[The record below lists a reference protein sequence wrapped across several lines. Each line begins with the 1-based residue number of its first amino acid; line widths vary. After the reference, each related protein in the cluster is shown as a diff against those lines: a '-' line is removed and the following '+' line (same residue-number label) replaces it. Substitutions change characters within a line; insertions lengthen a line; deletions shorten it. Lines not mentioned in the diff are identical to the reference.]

1 MKGGTAVK
9 VDGLKEF
16 FKNKTIF
23 TLDDLREYYRSIDS
37 NFKETTFKW
46 RIHDLKH
53 KGLIGNVKRGVYT
66 FLLRPSYHPVISD
79 RMKKKFK
86 EIKKEFPYSKF
97 CTWET
102 RWLNELVNLQP
113 GNFMILIEV
122 ENEAAESVFYFM
134 QNRSSRDNIYFNPSE
149 KEIEQYIAARQESI
163 IVRTL
168 LTQAPVKKENGI
180 CIPRLEKILVD
191 LFVDKSLF
199 IAYQGQELINIFQ
212 NAHNQFSIN
221 VSTLFRYAH
230 RRKRRGQLK
239 SFLLENNIIPQ
250 ELIDS

>member
-1 MKGGTAVK
+1 VKESTAVK
-9 VDGLKEF
+9 VDGLKKF
-16 FKNKTIF
+16 FKDKTIF
-23 TLDDLREYYRSIDS
+23 TLDDLREYYRGIDS
-37 NFKETTFKW
+37 NFRETTFKW

-66 FLLRPSYHPVISD
+66 FLLRPPYHPTISD
-79 RMKKKFK
+79 RMKNKFK

-97 CTWET
+97 CAWET

-122 ENEAAESVFYFM
+122 ENEAAEAVFYFL
-134 QNRSSRDNIYFNPSE
+134 QNRSSRDNIYFKPSE
-149 KEIEQYIAARQESI
+149 KEIEQYIAARQETI
-163 IVRTL
+163 IVKTL
-168 LTQAPVKKENGI
+168 LTQAPVKEENGI

-212 NAHNQFSIN
+212 NAYNQFSIN

-239 SFLLENNIIPQ
+239 SFLLEYSIVPA
-250 ELIDS
+250 ELMDP